1 MDLFPVTKLMNMKQF
16 KYENRYHDQIIFKQ
30 VAENV
35 WYMSGFNP
43 NWSRFGWANDYS
55 VAYGAYCMD
64 EEDPMPLE
72 QFEKEVT
79 KYYEPN
85 KSPISE
91 KYGHMVTSDKSRID
105 MFDPSGGPYVAV
117 GQYWKELEGKITHIE
132 PNVPG
137 LPGVVQ
143 LTIQSK

>member
-16 KYENRYHDQIIFKQ
+16 KYENRYHDQIIFTQ
-30 VAENV
+30 VEDNI
-35 WYMSGFNP
+35 WHMFGFNP
-43 NWSRFGWANDYS
+43 NWALFGWPNDYS
-55 VAYGAYCMD
+55 IAYGAYCMD

-85 KSPISE
+85 KSPICE
-91 KYGHMVTSDKSRID
+91 KYGHMVTSDKSRTIT
-105 MFDPSGGPYVAV
+105 FDPSGGPYMAV
-117 GQYWKELEGKITHIE
+117 GQHWKELGGEITHIE
-132 PNVPG
+132 RNVPG

-143 LTIQSK
+143 LTIQPK

>member
-16 KYENRYHDQIIFKQ
+16 KYENRYHDQIIFTQ
-30 VAENV
+30 VAEDV
-35 WYMSGFNP
+35 WHMSGFNP
-43 NWSRFGWANDYS
+43 NWARFGWANDYS

-64 EEDPMPLE
+64 EDDPMPLE

-85 KSPISE
+85 KSTICE

-105 MFDPSGGPYVAV
+105 MFDPSGGPCMTV
-117 GQYWKELEGKITHIE
+117 GQYWKELGGKIANIE

-143 LTIQSK
+143 LTIQPK

>member
-1 MDLFPVTKLMNMKQF
+1 
-16 KYENRYHDQIIFKQ
+16 
-30 VAENV
+30 
-35 WYMSGFNP
+35 
-43 NWSRFGWANDYS
+43 
-55 VAYGAYCMD
+55 
-64 EEDPMPLE
+64 MPLE

-85 KSPISE
+85 KSLISE
-91 KYGHMVTSDKSRID
+91 KYGHMVTSDKSRVD

-117 GQYWKELEGKITHIE
+117 GQHWKELGGKIIHIE